1 MNGYDIAREHALHPG
16 YLAELPTAEPLTERV
31 KFSHTENAID
41 PRDTIKIEHQGSM
54 GSCQGH
60 ALSSIVEWCYMLQTG
75 DVDGVQLSRAAAYF
89 ETQRLDRIRG
99 DRGST
104 ISGGVKLART
114 WGVPEERLWPYP
126 ARYDTSRPRDWDA
139 VTASANLHRI
149 ENAVKVTDYEQARAF
164 LGSNVGG
171 ISIGVRWSR
180 NYGAVI
186 DRAHKGKGGHAV
198 ALISLSKRKGKDG
211 QPYLW
216 LLNSW
221 GTRWG
226 NRGWAEVSPS
236 TLRSWLRDS
245 FTTAVGLTELPN
257 IQPREFDLE
266 AWVGRLSVI

>member
-1 MNGYDIAREHALHPG
+1 MNGYDIAREDELHPG
-16 YLAELPTAEPLTERV
+16 YLAELPTAEPLTDLV
-31 KFSHTENAID
+31 KFAYFETAID
-41 PRDTIKIEHQGSM
+41 PRDTIKIEHQGGM
-54 GSCQGH
+54 GACQGH

-114 WGVPEERLWPYP
+114 WGVPDESLWRYP
-126 ARYDTSRPRDWDA
+126 SRYDADRPDNWDA
-139 VTASANLHRI
+139 VTASAHTHKI
-149 ENAVKVTDYEQARAF
+149 ANAVKVTDYEQARAF

-180 NYGAVI
+180 QYGAVI

-198 ALISLSKRKGKDG
+198 ALISLSKRKDKDG
-211 QPYLW
+211 LPYLW

-226 NRGWAEVSPS
+226 NRGWAEVSPAA
-236 TLRSWLRDS
+236 LRSWLRDS
-245 FTTAVGLTELPN
+245 FTTAVGLTEMPN
-257 IQPREFDLE
+257 IQPRDFDLE
-266 AWVGRLSVI
+266 TWAGRLSVI